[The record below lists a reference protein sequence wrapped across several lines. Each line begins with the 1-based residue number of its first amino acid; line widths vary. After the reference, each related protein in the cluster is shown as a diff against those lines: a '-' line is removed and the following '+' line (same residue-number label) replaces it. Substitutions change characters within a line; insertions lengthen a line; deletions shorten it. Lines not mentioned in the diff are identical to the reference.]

1 MNKTDLV
8 KAVAATGLTLTA
20 SKKAVDAVVEAIK
33 ASLKKGKPVQLI
45 GFGTYTVVKKPARMG
60 VNPATGQKIKIAAKK
75 VVKFKPG
82 KALATSV
89 K

>member
-20 SKKAVDAVVEAIK
+20 SKKAVDAVVDAIK
-33 ASLKKGKPVQLI
+33 ASLAKGKPVQLI
-45 GFGTYTVVKKPARMG
+45 GFGTYTVVKKPARTG

-82 KALATSV
+82 KDLATKV